1 MTWTT
6 PTRYVHRVNA
16 AGPGSPA
23 GLREA
28 NRRRVLDA
36 VLAAG
41 EPTQAGIAAATGL
54 APATVSNIV
63 RQLVGTGSL
72 TATTTVRGG
81 RRVRAVRAVPPAGHV
96 AGIDF
101 GHRHVRVGLA
111 AADTVART
119 TTDGTPEPPVTLLAE
134 RDADLPDGHG
144 ADDGLDI
151 AVALLDEAMAAAGVD
166 RSGLRGVGVGLPA
179 PVDDRSGAVG
189 EPGILPGWVGV
200 DAAARAGRRLGIPV
214 AVDNDALLGTL
225 AEQAWGA
232 LVGVRDAIYL
242 KLSDGV
248 GAGLVLDGRPYRGR
262 AGTAGEI
269 GHVVVGDDAG
279 GAAGGA
285 GSTVCR
291 CGNRGC
297 LETWAS
303 TTTVV
308 GLLEPL
314 LGRPLS
320 IADVVARA
328 RGGHAPS
335 RRVLADTGGHVGR
348 ALGGLCSVLTPA
360 RVVVGGELA
369 QAGDLLLDPLHAAL
383 VRWALPGAAEGV
395 EVVPARLGARA
406 HVLGAVALA
415 GELVLGA
422 PR

>member
-1 MTWTT
+1 M
-6 PTRYVHRVNA
+6 NA

-36 VLAAG
+36 VLEAG
-41 EPTQAGIAAATGL
+41 EPTQSGIAAATGL

-63 RQLVGTGSL
+63 RHLVGTGSL
-72 TATTTVRGG
+72 SATTTVRGG
-81 RRVRAVRAVPPAGHV
+81 RRVRAVRLVPPAGYV
-96 AGIDF
+96 AGVDF

-111 AADTVART
+111 RAGDAVPRARP
-119 TTDGTPEPPVTLLAE
+119 DGSAGPLPPLLAE
-134 RDADLPDGHG
+134 RVADLPDGHG
-144 ADDGLDI
+144 VDDGLDS
-151 AVALLDEAMAAAGVD
+151 AAALLAETLAAADV
-166 RSGLRGVGVGLPA
+166 RPSALCGVGIGLPA
-179 PVDDRSGAVG
+179 PVDVRSGAVA

-200 DAAARAGRRLGIPV
+200 DAAARAATRLGVPV
-214 AVDNDALLGTL
+214 AVDNDAMLGTL
-225 AEQAWGA
+225 AELAWGA
-232 LVGVRDAIYL
+232 LCGIGDAIYL

-248 GAGLVLDGRPYRGR
+248 GAGLVLDGHPYRGR

-269 GHVVVGDDAG
+269 GHVVVADDAG
-279 GAAGGA
+279 GPTGGP
-285 GSTVCR
+285 GGTVCR

-314 LGRPLS
+314 LGRPLA
-320 IADVVARA
+320 IAEVVSQARN
-328 RGGHAPS
+328 GHAPS

-369 QAGDLLLDPLHAAL
+369 QAGELLIGPLQAAL
-383 VRWALPGAAEGV
+383 ERWALPGAAEGV
-395 EVVPARLGARA
+395 EVVAARLGARA
-406 HVLGAVALA
+406 HLLGAVALA
-415 GELVLGA
+415 GEIVLATRG
-422 PR
+422 

>member
-1 MTWTT
+1 M
-6 PTRYVHRVNA
+6 NA

-41 EPTQAGIAAATGL
+41 EPTQSGIAAATGL

-63 RQLVGTGSL
+63 RHLVGAGSL

-81 RRVRAVRAVPPAGHV
+81 RRVRAVRLVAPAGYL
-96 AGIDF
+96 AGVDF

-111 AADTVART
+111 RAADTFSRPASGRP
-119 TTDGTPEPPVTLLAE
+119 GEPAPPADLLAE
-134 RDADLPDGHG
+134 RDARLPEGHG
-144 ADDGLDI
+144 ADDGLRAAEELLDG
-151 AVALLDEAMAAAGVD
+151 ALAEAGVGRGALL
-166 RSGLRGVGVGLPA
+166 GVGIGLPA
-179 PVDDRSGAVG
+179 PVDARSGSVG

-200 DAAARAGRRLGIPV
+200 DAAARAAANLGVPV
-214 AVDNDALLGTL
+214 AVDNDAMLGTL

-232 LVGVRDAIYL
+232 LRGVRDAVYL

-262 AGTAGEI
+262 SGTAGEL
-269 GHVVVGDDAG
+269 GHVVVAEDAG
-279 GAAGGA
+279 GPTGGP
-285 GSTVCR
+285 GGTVCR

-314 LGRPLS
+314 LGSPLS
-320 IADVVARA
+320 IAEVVARA

-348 ALGGLCSVLTPA
+348 ALGGLCSLLTPA

-369 QAGDLLLDPLHAAL
+369 QAGSLLIDPLHAAL
-383 VRWALPGAAEGV
+383 DRWALPGAAEGV
-395 EVVPARLGARA
+395 EVVAAQLGARA

-415 GELVLGA
+415 GEHVLASRG
-422 PR
+422 

>member
-1 MTWTT
+1 MNTA
-6 PTRYVHRVNA
+6 R
-16 AGPGSPA
+16 PGSPA

-41 EPTQAGIAAATGL
+41 EPTQSGIAAATGL

-63 RQLVGTGSL
+63 RHLVGAGSL

-81 RRVRAVRAVPPAGHV
+81 RRVRAVRLVAPAGYV
-96 AGIDF
+96 AGVDF

-111 AADTVART
+111 RVADTFLRPTTARPGEPAPAAD
-119 TTDGTPEPPVTLLAE
+119 LLAE
-134 RDADLPDGHG
+134 RDAELPEEHG
-144 ADDGLDI
+144 ADDGLQ
-151 AVALLDEAMAAAGVD
+151 VAEELLDGALAEAGV
-166 RSGLRGVGVGLPA
+166 GRGVLLAVGIGLPA
-179 PVDDRSGAVG
+179 PVDARSGAVG

-200 DAAARAGRRLGIPV
+200 DAAARAAERLGVPV

-225 AEQAWGA
+225 AELAWGA
-232 LVGVRDAIYL
+232 LRGVRDAVYL

-262 AGTAGEI
+262 SGTAGEL
-269 GHVVVGDDAG
+269 GHVVVADDGGAPAG
-279 GAAGGA
+279 GPGG
-285 GSTVCR
+285 TVCR

-320 IADVVARA
+320 IAEVVARA

-348 ALGGLCSVLTPA
+348 ALGGLCSLLTPA
-360 RVVVGGELA
+360 CVVVGGELA
-369 QAGDLLLDPLHAAL
+369 QAGGLLIDPLHAAL
-383 VRWALPGAAEGV
+383 ERWALPGAAEGV
-395 EVVPARLGARA
+395 EVVAAQLGARA

-415 GELVLGA
+415 GEHVLASHG
-422 PR
+422 

>member
-1 MTWTT
+1 M
-6 PTRYVHRVNA
+6 NA

-41 EPTQAGIAAATGL
+41 EPTQSGIAAATGL

-63 RQLVGTGSL
+63 RHLVGVGSL

-81 RRVRAVRAVPPAGHV
+81 RRVRAVRLVPPAGYV
-96 AGIDF
+96 AGVDF
-101 GHRHVRVGLA
+101 GHGHVRVA
-111 AADTVART
+111 VARAADTLRRPDPDEP
-119 TTDGTPEPPVTLLAE
+119 DGTEPSAALLAE
-134 RDADLPDGHG
+134 RVADLPDGHG
-144 ADDGLDI
+144 VDDGLD
-151 AVALLDEAMAAAGVD
+151 AADALLDEALTEAGVG
-166 RSGLRGVGVGLPA
+166 RAALLAVGIGLPA
-179 PVDDRSGAVG
+179 PVDARSGAVG

-200 DAAARAGRRLGIPV
+200 DAAGRAAQRLGVPV
-214 AVDNDALLGTL
+214 VVDNDALLGTL
-225 AEQAWGA
+225 AELAWGA
-232 LVGVRDAIYL
+232 LQGVRDAVYL

-262 AGTAGEI
+262 SGTAGEI
-269 GHVVVGDDAG
+269 GHVVVGEDAG
-279 GAAGGA
+279 GPTGMPGG
-285 GSTVCR
+285 TVCR

-314 LGRPLS
+314 LGSPLS
-320 IADVVARA
+320 IAEVVARA
-328 RGGHAPS
+328 VDGHAPS

-348 ALGGLCSVLTPA
+348 ALGGLCSLLTPA

-369 QAGDLLLDPLHAAL
+369 QAGTLLLAPLHAAL
-383 VRWALPGAAEGV
+383 DRWALPGAAEGV
-395 EVVPARLGARA
+395 EVVAARLGARA
-406 HVLGAVALA
+406 HVMGAVALA
-415 GELVLGA
+415 GEHLLAADG
-422 PR
+422 

>member
-1 MTWTT
+1 M
-6 PTRYVHRVNA
+6 NA

-63 RQLVGTGSL
+63 RQLVVAGRL

-81 RRVRAVRAVPPAGHV
+81 RRVRAVRVVAPAGLV

-101 GHRHVRVGLA
+101 GHRHVRVALA
-111 AADTVART
+111 RAADTVPRSAA
-119 TTDGTPEPPVTLLAE
+119 DGSPGPPVTLLAE
-134 RDADLPDGHG
+134 RDAALADGHG
-144 ADDGLDI
+144 VDDGLET
-151 AVALLDEAMAAAGVD
+151 AAAMLDEALAAVD
-166 RSGLRGVGVGLPA
+166 LEGSGLRGVGMGLPA
-179 PVDDRSGAVG
+179 PVDARSGAVG

-200 DAAARAGRRLGIPV
+200 DAAERASSRLGVPV

-232 LVGVRDAIYL
+232 LAGVRDAIYL

-279 GAAGGA
+279 GPIGGA

-314 LGRPLS
+314 LGRPLT
-320 IADVVARA
+320 IAEVVERA
-328 RGGHAPS
+328 HGGHAPS

-369 QAGDLLLDPLHAAL
+369 QAGALLLDPLHAAL

-395 EVVPARLGARA
+395 EVVAARLGARA

-415 GELVLGA
+415 GELALGA
-422 PR
+422 RG

>member
-1 MTWTT
+1 M
-6 PTRYVHRVNA
+6 NG

-36 VLAAG
+36 VLTAG
-41 EPTQAGIAAATGL
+41 EPTQSGIAAATGL

-63 RQLVGTGSL
+63 RHLVTVGRL

-81 RRVRAVRAVPPAGHV
+81 RRVRAVRLIPPAGHL

-101 GHRHVRVGLA
+101 GHRHVRVA
-111 AADTVART
+111 VARAADTLPRAVPGGAAV
-119 TTDGTPEPPVTLLAE
+119 DPPAEVLAE
-134 RDADLPDGHG
+134 RDAQLPEGHG
-144 ADDGLDI
+144 VDDGLD
-151 AVALLDEAMAAAGVD
+151 AASALLDEALAEAGVD
-166 RSGLRGVGVGLPA
+166 RAGLLGVGIGLPA
-179 PVDDRSGAVG
+179 PVDARSGNVG

-200 DAAARAGRRLGIPV
+200 DAPERAAARLGVPV

-232 LVGVRDAIYL
+232 LSGVADAVYL

-262 AGTAGEI
+262 SGTAGEL
-269 GHVVVGDDAG
+269 GHVVVGED
-279 GAAGGA
+279 AAGPNGVP
-285 GSTVCR
+285 GGTVCR

-314 LGRPLS
+314 LGSPLS
-320 IADVVARA
+320 IAEVVARA

-383 VRWALPGAAEGV
+383 ERWALPGAAEGV
-395 EVVPARLGARA
+395 EVVAARLGARA

-415 GELVLGA
+415 GQLALDAGG
-422 PR
+422 

>member
-1 MTWTT
+1 M
-6 PTRYVHRVNA
+6 NA

-41 EPTQAGIAAATGL
+41 EPTQAGIASATGL

-63 RQLVGTGSL
+63 RQLVVAGSL

-81 RRVRAVRAVPPAGHV
+81 RRVRAVRVVPPAGLV

-111 AADTVART
+111 HAADTVPRRCA
-119 TTDGTPEPPVTLLAE
+119 DGVTAPPVPLLAE
-134 RDADLPDGHG
+134 READLPDGHG
-144 ADDGLDI
+144 VDDGLET
-151 AVALLDEAMAAAGVD
+151 AAAMLDEAVAATGLD
-166 RSGLRGVGVGLPA
+166 RAALRGVGVGLPA
-179 PVDDRSGAVG
+179 PVDARSGTVG

-200 DAAARAGRRLGIPV
+200 DAAARAGRRLGAPV
-214 AVDNDALLGTL
+214 VVDNDALLGTL

-232 LVGVRDAIYL
+232 LVGVHDAVYL

-279 GAAGGA
+279 GPTGGP

-314 LGRPLS
+314 LGRPLT

-328 RGGHAPS
+328 REGHAPS

-369 QAGDLLLDPLHAAL
+369 QAGDLLIDPLRAAL

-395 EVVPARLGARA
+395 EVVAARLGARA

-415 GELVLGA
+415 GEVVLGA
-422 PR
+422 RA

>member
-1 MTWTT
+1 M
-6 PTRYVHRVNA
+6 NA

-41 EPTQAGIAAATGL
+41 EPTQSGIAAATGL

-63 RQLVGTGSL
+63 RHLVEAGSL
-72 TATTTVRGG
+72 SATTTVRGG
-81 RRVRAVRAVPPAGHV
+81 RRVRAVRLVPPPGHV

-111 AADTVART
+111 RAADAVVRFEPG
-119 TTDGTPEPPVTLLAE
+119 TDGGADGSPAPAAAPLLAE
-134 RDADLPDGHG
+134 RDADLPEGHG
-144 ADDGLDI
+144 ADDGLGLADTLLRD
-151 AVALLDEAMAAAGVD
+151 ALAAAGVP
-166 RSGLRGVGVGLPA
+166 RSELRAVGIGLPA
-179 PVDDRSGAVG
+179 PVDTRSGTVG

-200 DAAARAGRRLGIPV
+200 EAADRAAARLGVPV

-232 LVGVRDAIYL
+232 LSGLRDAVYL

-262 AGTAGEI
+262 AGTAGEL
-269 GHVVVGDDAG
+269 GHVVVADDASGPPGAPG
-279 GAAGGA
+279 G
-285 GSTVCR
+285 TVCR

-320 IADVVARA
+320 IAQVVARA
-328 RGGHAPS
+328 RSGHAPS

-348 ALGGLCSVLTPA
+348 ALGGLCSILTPA
-360 RVVVGGELA
+360 RIVVGGELA
-369 QAGDLLLDPLHAAL
+369 QAGSLLIDPLHTAL
-383 VRWALPGAAEGV
+383 DRWALPGAAEGV
-395 EVVPARLGARA
+395 EVVAARLGAHA

-415 GELVLGA
+415 GEHVLSAGG
-422 PR
+422 

>member
-1 MTWTT
+1 M
-6 PTRYVHRVNA
+6 NA

-63 RQLVGTGSL
+63 RALVDVGSL

-81 RRVRAVRAVPPAGHV
+81 RRVRAVRVVPPAGHV

-111 AADTVART
+111 RAADTLPRT
-119 TTDGTPEPPVTLLAE
+119 TAEGLPAPPVPLLAE
-134 RDADLPDGHG
+134 YDADLPEGHG
-144 ADDGLDI
+144 VDDGLEI
-151 AVALLDEAMAAAGVD
+151 AAALLDEALATAGVD
-166 RSGLRGVGVGLPA
+166 RSALAGVGVGLPA
-179 PVDDRSGAVG
+179 PVDVRSGAVG

-200 DAAARAGRRLGIPV
+200 DAAARAGQRLGVPV

-232 LVGVRDAIYL
+232 LAGVRDAVYL

-279 GAAGGA
+279 GPTGGP

-314 LGRPLS
+314 LGRPRS
-320 IADVVARA
+320 IAEVVARA

-369 QAGDLLLDPLHAAL
+369 QAGDLLLEPLHAAL

-415 GELVLGA
+415 GELVLSTRG
-422 PR
+422 